1 MKAVQI
7 SMVSILVLLQW
18 LSPATGTYN
27 NNNNI
32 GQSNPFVHP
41 GPPPRLPDCPPN
53 CNCYRDPD
61 APETLMKVCQP
72 YK

>member
-1 MKAVQI
+1 MKAVQVL
-7 SMVSILVLLQW
+7 MVSILVLLQW

-41 GPPPRLPDCPPN
+41 GPPPRLPDCP
-53 CNCYRDPD
+53 RI
-61 APETLMKVCQP
+61 ATAIVIQMRRKHL
-72 YK
+72 